1 MFINCVFWTYMIF
14 SSIGNCRFGPL
25 LSSGFEIGSLRSTVG
40 HFMVIFR
47 FYTFLYFP
55 DFPYSIFS
63 RFLRFFFE
71 LSFDFK
77 ISFFWSQISRS
88 THLKSIFDKFFVT
101 TNKVILLYFWYQN
114 HCFCDQR
121 SQISSSKTYL
131 WAIFFR

>member
-1 MFINCVFWTYMIF
+1 MFF
-14 SSIGNCRFGPL
+14 SLIGSCRFGPL

-47 FYTFLYFP
+47 FYTFPDFP
-55 DFPYSIFS
+55 YFPYSIFLHI
-63 RFLRFFFE
+63 FMMFFE

-88 THLKSIFDKFFVT
+88 THLKSIFVKFFVT
-101 TNKVILLYFWYQN
+101 TNKLILLYFCYQN
-114 HCFCDQR
+114 HSFCDQR

-131 WAIFFR
+131 WAIIFR